1 VRAVITEE
9 PGGGVAR
16 GGGGSVGAGVRN
28 TNRSAR
34 EDAFYTLR
42 GVLEVKRVLAKGVER
57 VRLGA

>member
-1 VRAVITEE
+1 MRAVITEE
-9 PGGGVAR
+9 QRRGEDPGA
-16 GGGGSVGAGVRN
+16 GGSEGAGVRN